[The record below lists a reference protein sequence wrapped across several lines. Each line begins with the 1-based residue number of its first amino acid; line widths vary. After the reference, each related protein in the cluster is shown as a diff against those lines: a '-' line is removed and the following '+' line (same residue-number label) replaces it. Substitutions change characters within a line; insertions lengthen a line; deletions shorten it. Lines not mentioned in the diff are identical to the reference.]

1 MKNRQKPNSSRSF
14 AGTGEAPISI
24 NNESRLDKA
33 IADSTKEKAIR
44 IAILE
49 EENRKLQLRVEAQEE
64 QIEDLQQDDQ
74 DDEEGPSDS

>member
-24 NNESRLDKA
+24 NGETALDKA
-33 IADSTKEKAIR
+33 IADNTKEKEVR

-49 EENRKLQLRVEAQEE
+49 EENKKLQLRVEAQEE
-64 QIEDLQQDDQ
+64 QIEELLE
-74 DDEEGPSDS
+74 DEAEDS